1 MFLDSMMTL
10 ISRSKQQI
18 SIIWAQVQQ
27 SPRCLTF
34 CTLVPTGARNLF
46 VKSHEASRDL
56 LNHYL
61 KGAESL
67 MSVRGEQHI
76 LKIFKDSSPQG
87 VTAECGVNRAAG
99 AGGQI
104 GHFSLDFAVMMH
116 LCCGLARATAASSS
130 KSPPLVARFD
140 LRRGAPHLTPPR
152 APPPEPSCGRPM
164 YGENRRLRVSFI
176 RQYPWGH
183 SGAFGSS
190 PGALGGRKCGLFCT
204 VQPLVIF
211 RARQPPLAGV
221 AQGSK

>member
-1 MFLDSMMTL
+1 MFLGSMMTL

-18 SIIWAQVQQ
+18 YIIWAQVQQ
-27 SPRCLTF
+27 SLRCLTF
-34 CTLVPTGARNLF
+34 CTLVPTGARNL
-46 VKSHEASRDL
+46 VVESHGACQDL
-56 LNHYL
+56 IDHYL
-61 KGAESL
+61 NGARKSK
-67 MSVRGEQHI
+67 VRARRENI
-76 LKIFKDSSPQG
+76 LEMFKDSSPQG

-116 LCCGLARATAASSS
+116 LCCGPARATAARSSS

-164 YGENRRLRVSFI
+164 HGENRRLLVSFI

-183 SGAFGSS
+183 SGA
-190 PGALGGRKCGLFCT
+190 L
-204 VQPLVIF
+204 LV
-211 RARQPPLAGV
+211 RPLARSAGENV
-221 AQGSK
+221 AFFARCSLW

>member
-1 MFLDSMMTL
+1 MEHVKTS
-10 ISRSKQQI
+10 
-18 SIIWAQVQQ
+18 SITILMG
-27 SPRCLTF
+27 R
-34 CTLVPTGARNLF
+34 
-46 VKSHEASRDL
+46 
-56 LNHYL
+56 
-61 KGAESL
+61 ESL
-67 MSVRGEQHI
+67 RSVRGEKHI
-76 LKIFKDSSPQG
+76 LEMFKDSSPQG
-87 VTAECGVNRAAG
+87 VNAECGVNRAAG
-99 AGGQI
+99 AGGHI

-116 LCCGLARATAASSS
+116 LCCGPARATAASPS

-164 YGENRRLRVSFI
+164 HGENRRLLVSFI

-204 VQPLVIF
+204 VQPVVIF

-221 AQGSK
+221 AQGQNDGPGGQEHGPSG